1 MTARLFTLD
10 PLEGFRP
17 KTFAGHR
24 DAVMGAYFSLDA
36 ETVNSLLFPFQAST
50 NKHRSILLVG
60 MVQSSFGK
68 PNLIP
73 PTMILSMPTRF
84 RVPRSPLC
92 CKTLVTRLQSRDGAF
107 TSDTTSVNLG
117 RRLSVLLFM
126 RLPTSLSLDSPLVYL
141 DCGRCLRFLT
151 SIH

>member
-17 KTFAGHR
+17 KNFAGHR

-36 ETVNSLLFPFQAST
+36 ETVNSLLSLFQAST
-50 NKHRSILLVG
+50 NKNRSILLVG

-68 PNLIP
+68 PNLIL
-73 PTMILSMPTRF
+73 TMILSTLTKF
-84 RVPRSPLC
+84 RIPHSPLC
-92 CKTLVTRLQSRDGAF
+92 CKTLVTRLQARDGAF

-117 RRLSVLLFM
+117 RRLFAPLFM